1 MSARARKG
9 GIALAVLAA
18 GLAIAVWLG
27 IHAIVS
33 SRLLRRWINVD
44 PEELL
49 LDYDGAS
56 AWVPGVIRL
65 RGLTLRG
72 SDPNVQW
79 FFRMEKATI
88 SISVLDLL
96 RKQFHATRV
105 RAEGLVFRL
114 REKQN
119 KRDLSPPHLARL
131 PEIPGFSDPPLEA
144 PVKEP
149 PPLSAREKSRFWS
162 IRVDDLVADPTPDL
176 WIEIYRFR
184 GHARVSGSFL
194 LRPHVNARIGPAAV
208 DFLSGSFTLA
218 PEEPI
223 LTSASGHA
231 DCVIEPYDP
240 DRVRG
245 SEVWRRISGNIRNE
259 GELKDVGFLN
269 YFLRRIPEP
278 RLAGGGGP
286 ARFSIGFDHGIGRGG
301 GEFEVPRFT
310 ARYADG
316 TLAGQMAGRWAIPRW
331 DVERDDMQVSGSRV
345 ELSHVTTGGT
355 RHDEREWWG
364 RFDIVAGRLRD
375 GLTAQTAISCR
386 DARPLY
392 TLFRA
397 TLPGWAEGI
406 LKLDGVTARAR
417 VRLATDL
424 IEVENMEASGGKF
437 HIAGRYLEKGKNRRG
452 AFLVETGPLAVGLD
466 IEGSSSR
473 VKLLRPKKWF
483 EEQSAR

>member
-9 GIALAVLAA
+9 GILLAALAA
-18 GLAIAVWLG
+18 GVAIAIWLG
-27 IHAIVS
+27 IHLIVS
-33 SRLLRRWINVD
+33 GPLLRRWINVD
-44 PEELL
+44 PEELV
-49 LDYDGAS
+49 LDYDEAS
-56 AWVPGVIRL
+56 AWVPGVLRL

-114 REKQN
+114 REKQD

-131 PEIPGFSDPPLEA
+131 PEIPGFSDPPLKT

-149 PPLSAREKSRFWS
+149 PPLSAKEKSRFWS
-162 IRVDDLVADPTPDL
+162 IRVDDLVAEPAPDL

-184 GHARVSGSFL
+184 GHARVSGGFR

-208 DFLSGSFTLA
+208 DFLSGSFELA
-218 PEEPI
+218 PGEPI

-231 DCVIEPYDP
+231 DCVIDPYDP

-245 SEVWRRISGNIRNE
+245 PEVWRRISGNIRNE
-259 GELKDVGFLN
+259 GKLRDIRFLD
-269 YFLRRIPEP
+269 YFLRRISEP

-286 ARFSIGFDHGIGRGG
+286 ARFSVAFDHGIGRGG
-301 GEFEVPRFT
+301 GDFEVPRFT

-316 TLAGQMAGRWAIPRW
+316 TLTGQMTGHWRIPGW
-331 DVERDDMQVSGSRV
+331 DVERDDMQISGSRV
-345 ELSHVTTGGT
+345 ELSRVTTGGT

-364 RFDIVAGRLRD
+364 RFDIVSGRLRD

-406 LKLDGVTARAR
+406 LKLDGVTGRAR

-424 IEVENMEASGGKF
+424 VEIENMEASGGKF
-437 HIAGRYLEKGKNRRG
+437 RIAGRYQEKGKSRRG

-466 IEGSSSR
+466 IGASSH
-473 VKLLRPKKWF
+473 VKLFRAKKWF